1 MEVIIFD
8 LSFVLF
14 LKGGDKYM
22 EKNQMIIQ
30 KRRLPDV
37 ELYAICYPKEQIYI
51 LNTSFTGTSKVIWFY
66 RSKKK

>member
-30 KRRLPDV
+30 KEDYLM
-37 ELYAICYPKEQIYI
+37 
-51 LNTSFTGTSKVIWFY
+51 
-66 RSKKK
+66 